1 MLNGDWTCQ
10 FLNLVVLFFFF
21 FFSGNRL
28 LLDHPLRRA
37 KKLSAPDIFLY
48 LPISLDHQV
57 EKRVLFNVYSLFS
70 KNDLI

>member
-10 FLNLVVLFFFF
+10 FLNRVVLFFF
-21 FFSGNRL
+21 GNRL
-28 LLDHPLRRA
+28 LSDHPLRRA

-57 EKRVLFNVYSLFS
+57 EKRVLFNVYSLFI